1 MLEETGQVVARG
13 EGRVEVVEE
22 VGELHKEFYETLEV
36 QGGHKQVRCR
46 VIVRFFLKD
55 LLVDR
60 AEHLHDSFLR
70 HL

>member
-1 MLEETGQVVARG
+1 
-13 EGRVEVVEE
+13 
-22 VGELHKEFYETLEV
+22 
-36 QGGHKQVRCR
+36 

-60 AEHLHDSFLR
+60 AEHLHDSLLG